1 MEYYIKKE
9 DEYKDEKRPLKDY
22 LTDHVTN
29 HYLQYNEQEVNLIRL
44 IYEKIQPMLDKYN
57 LKLVFKGG
65 NVLRMIASNLS
76 DYIPGNAKDIM
87 MSKFAPFLKQS
98 DNDFSIF
105 IPNSKNF
112 DNNWREQMMRVFL
125 KVREI
130 RDEINKNTK
139 KYLYDYKT
147 NPEGAKKFPIYDQ
160 IIEEFDKDTILIT
173 EYTKSKKSPIYCNIN
188 DSLEFGDIKFGLVR
202 SKISFMFNNGDKAA
216 GELIDI
222 SFPHKDD
229 QNFPKNYEKF
239 MRNNIDKVEGP
250 GFDYYIIN
258 ISYII
263 HDLEGILFNER
274 NPPWADRKY
283 EKRLARLILFIFL
296 EVLEED
302 RPKVEVCDVLRSQA
316 YKTVQNL
323 KMKLEDN
330 KKLNHN
336 SERIFGVLE
345 RDYELSE
352 ISEEYYTECI
362 KYLLCI
368 IEICKELKKYLSG
381 RQNID
386 PYKEM
391 DIGKP

>member
-188 DSLEFGDIKFGLVR
+188 DSLEF
-202 SKISFMFNNGDKAA
+202 
-216 GELIDI
+216 
-222 SFPHKDD
+222 
-229 QNFPKNYEKF
+229 
-239 MRNNIDKVEGP
+239 
-250 GFDYYIIN
+250 
-258 ISYII
+258 
-263 HDLEGILFNER
+263 
-274 NPPWADRKY
+274 
-283 EKRLARLILFIFL
+283 
-296 EVLEED
+296 
-302 RPKVEVCDVLRSQA
+302 
-316 YKTVQNL
+316 
-323 KMKLEDN
+323 
-330 KKLNHN
+330 
-336 SERIFGVLE
+336 
-345 RDYELSE
+345 
-352 ISEEYYTECI
+352 
-362 KYLLCI
+362 
-368 IEICKELKKYLSG
+368 
-381 RQNID
+381 
-386 PYKEM
+386 
-391 DIGKP
+391 